1 MTESQGTLRRLTA
14 GVLGLAG
21 CVVALLAGLQAGNE
35 AGRVIVS
42 ALIAMIVCHIVG
54 VLLGLAIEGAVEDHK
69 RQIARP
75 KVSAPD
81 GEDGGQ
87 DVKKPRLAA

>member
-21 CVVALLAGLQAGNE
+21 CVVAILAGLDAGNE

-54 VLLGLAIEGAVEDHK
+54 VLLGLVIEGVVEDHK
-69 RQIARP
+69 RRIARP
-75 KVSAPD
+75 KVPTAD
-81 GEDGGQ
+81 GQDAKQ
-87 DVKKPRLAA
+87 DVKKPRLVA